1 MTRGALVGRIRFLD
15 TDRTVAPTA
24 REAIFFIYVNWFI
37 IFLVCTVLHY
47 LYWLNRLPVRLAHT
61 SRLQS
66 GEVAHST
73 QQRPIYNK
81 ISLMN
86 DRRNYRIS
94 AN

>member
-61 SRLQS
+61 S
-66 GEVAHST
+66 
-73 QQRPIYNK
+73 
-81 ISLMN
+81 
-86 DRRNYRIS
+86 
-94 AN
+94 